1 MFRTALL
8 TIALLAVVDWQAVVG
23 APCDENPNG
32 CEASFKCQPKVD
44 YTDPQSVCYNYK
56 CTTAIQ
62 NHIKEEFN
70 AAFTYL
76 AMGAYFAQ
84 EKVNRP
90 GLAKFLLGA
99 ASEERSHAILMLD
112 YLNKRGITLKADNS
126 NYNYNF
132 TQAQSAADIYAKL
145 EELKGDV
152 EYKDVLTIALNM
164 EIKVTDL
171 IYNVIEQCDKDFHG
185 ADVFTNPIL
194 DEQHDGVRQLQ
205 GAIKAFNNLAEG
217 SKQGALKQYA
227 EYTFDM
233 MLLKGELMAGH

>member
-8 TIALLAVVDWQAVVG
+8 TIALLAVV
-23 APCDENPNG
+23 G
-32 CEASFKCQPKVD
+32 CEANFDCKAIENYS
-44 YTDPQSVCYNYK
+44 DPQSVCYISQ
-56 CTTAIQ
+56 CTKSIQ
-62 NHIKEEFN
+62 DHIKEEFN

-76 AMGAYFAQ
+76 AMGSYFAQ
-84 EKVNRP
+84 ESVNRP

-112 YLNKRGITLKADNS
+112 YLNKRGIALASRNSNYAYNFETASAVDSIYTKLNTLKAN
-126 NYNYNF
+126 
-132 TQAQSAADIYAKL
+132 DI
-145 EELKGDV
+145 

-171 IYNVIEQCDKDFHG
+171 IYKVIEKCDKDFHG

-217 SKQGALKQYA
+217 SQKGPLKQYA

-233 MLLKGELMAGH
+233 MLRKGEIMGGH